1 MPGINEAI
9 WISWFFLLLNLSAQ
23 QRSSGRADANNR
35 PSIEELRWQ
44 CPGRNGFSPSIVAWI
59 LTALGGLVSF
69 ETQRANLLCKIY
81 GAKIPGVMSRAE
93 LCGFGA
99 RIAVS

>member
-1 MPGINEAI
+1 M
-9 WISWFFLLLNLSAQ
+9 
-23 QRSSGRADANNR
+23 
-35 PSIEELRWQ
+35 
-44 CPGRNGFSPSIVAWI
+44 VAWI

-81 GAKIPGVMSRAE
+81 VAKLPGVMSRAE
-93 LCGFGA
+93 LCGFWA

>member
-1 MPGINEAI
+1 LELLV
-9 WISWFFLLLNLSAQ
+9 FLLLNFSAK
-23 QRSSGRADANNR
+23 QRSSGRADANSR

-44 CPGRNGFSPSIVAWI
+44 CPGRNGFSRPIVAWI

-81 GAKIPGVMSRAE
+81 VAKLPGVMSRAE
-93 LCGFGA
+93 LCGFWA
-99 RIAVS
+99 RIAVSGNKLT